1 MTLDFVLEIGIYL
14 KAQSIGD
21 QVLGFGALGLIF
33 DAGYFRNSGS
43 SDEG

>member
-21 QVLGFGALGLIF
+21 QVVRFGALGLIF
-33 DAGYFRNSGS
+33 DVGYVRSSG
-43 SDEG
+43 